1 MNPVRGLIMLFV
13 VSYLIHA
20 TLLVNSADSELRNA
34 QQQVGNL
41 LAEQLATSSA
51 TLMMNKDSVGLG
63 LLANRFGETSA
74 ILSLRIVNLNKE
86 VIASGGSAPSQ
97 QGTTF
102 TAEIQLEKQPLGQAE
117 VVLASRARGD
127 IIRDSAFNLLLSL
140 LVHAFLVAWIGWPQ
154 LFKKIRI
161 PILQPLPSE
170 AKPVIVAPVINVVVQ
185 AEPEPVKAAASVFL
199 YVAFDDRKN
208 LMQKVNVST
217 SEQFL
222 MIVDKLLKR
231 ATRLYT
237 GKVTVNL
244 TAEGAV
250 VRFDGDTGL
259 DCMNRALACG
269 RLLLKLTDTAY
280 HQRRAAKHKQFAL
293 RMKVAGLE
301 LADLEDSKAL
311 SQVQRL
317 VTLATVNQLMFSAND
332 DIVTDLQSKHQLKAF
347 EVEEGSAN
355 ADIKAHVVEAL
366 DAHIEDELTVLEKRI
381 LERKKPTEGV

>member
-34 QQQVGNL
+34 QKQVGTL
-41 LAEQLATSSA
+41 LAEQLASSSA
-51 TLMMNKDSVGLG
+51 TLIMNKDSVGLG
-63 LLANRFGETSA
+63 LLANRFGETPA
-74 ILSLRIVNLNKE
+74 ILSLRLVNNQNE

-102 TAEIQLEKQPLGQAE
+102 KADVLLDKQTLGHAE

-127 IIRDSAFNLLLSL
+127 IIRDSALNLVLSL
-140 LVHAFLVAWIGWPQ
+140 IIHAFLVAWIGWPQ

-170 AKPVIVAPVINVVVQ
+170 AKAVAPEPIVTLEL
-185 AEPEPVKAAASVFL
+185 EPEPVKPAASILLRFN
-199 YVAFDDRKN
+199 FDDRKH

-217 SEQFL
+217 AEQFL
-222 MIVDKLLKR
+222 QIIDKLLKR
-231 ATRLYT
+231 ATRLYA
-237 GKVTVNL
+237 GKVMVSL
-244 TAEGAV
+244 TAEGTV
-250 VRFDGDTGL
+250 IRFDGDNAA

-280 HQRRAAKHKQFAL
+280 QQRRAAKQFAL
-293 RMKVAGLE
+293 RMKAAGFE
-301 LADLEDSKAL
+301 LGELEDAAAL

-317 VTLATVNQLMFSAND
+317 ANIATVNQLMVTASD
-332 DIVTDLQSKHQLKAF
+332 DLINDLQSKHQLKAF
-347 EVEEGSAN
+347 EADEGSVN
-355 ADIKAHVVEAL
+355 AEIKAQIIEAL
-366 DAHIEDELTVLEKRI
+366 AANIEDELTVLEKRI
-381 LERKKPTEGV
+381 LERKKPTENNS

>member
-51 TLMMNKDSVGLG
+51 TLIMNKDSVGLG

-74 ILSLRIVNLNKE
+74 ILSLRIVNVSKE

-140 LVHAFLVAWIGWPQ
+140 LIHAFLVAWIGWPQ

-170 AKPVIVAPVINVVVQ
+170 AKPVRAIHVAVE

-280 HQRRAAKHKQFAL
+280 QQRRTAKQFGL
-293 RMKVAGLE
+293 RMKAAGLE
-301 LADLEDSKAL
+301 LADLEDSKAQ
-311 SQVQRL
+311 SEVQRL
-317 VTLATVNQLMFSAND
+317 ATLATVNQLMFTAHD

-366 DAHIEDELTVLEKRI
+366 AANIEDELTAFEKRI
-381 LERKKPTEGV
+381 LERKKPTENS

>member
-1 MNPVRGLIMLFV
+1 MLFV

-74 ILSLRIVNLNKE
+74 ILSLRIVNVNKE

-102 TAEIQLEKQPLGQAE
+102 KADIQLEKQPLGQAE

-140 LVHAFLVAWIGWPQ
+140 LIHAFLVAWIGWPQ

-170 AKPVIVAPVINVVVQ
+170 AKPVIVTPVINVAVE
-185 AEPEPVKAAASVFL
+185 AEPDPVKAAASVFL

-280 HQRRAAKHKQFAL
+280 QKRRTAKQFAL
-293 RMKVAGLE
+293 RMKAAGLE
-301 LADLEDSKAL
+301 LADLEDSKAQ
-311 SQVQRL
+311 SEVQRL
-317 VTLATVNQLMFSAND
+317 ATLATANQLMFTAHE

-355 ADIKAHVVEAL
+355 ADIKAQIVEAL
-366 DAHIEDELTVLEKRI
+366 AANIEEELTVLEKRI
-381 LERKKPTEGV
+381 LERRKPTENS

>member
-1 MNPVRGLIMLFV
+1 MLFV

-74 ILSLRIVNLNKE
+74 ILSLRIINVNKD

-102 TAEIQLEKQPLGQAE
+102 KADIQLEKQPLGQAE

-140 LVHAFLVAWIGWPQ
+140 LIHAFLVAWIGWPQ

-170 AKPVIVAPVINVVVQ
+170 AKPIVIAPVINV
-185 AEPEPVKAAASVFL
+185 ADEAEPVKAAASVFL

-231 ATRLYT
+231 ATRLYM

-280 HQRRAAKHKQFAL
+280 HQRRAAKQKQFAL

-317 VTLATVNQLMFSAND
+317 VTLATVNQMMFTAND
-332 DIVTDLQSKHQLKAF
+332 DVITDLQSKHQLKAF

-355 ADIKAHVVEAL
+355 ADIKAHIVEAL
-366 DAHIEDELTVLEKRI
+366 AANIEEELTVLEKRI
-381 LERKKPTEGV
+381 LERRKPTESV